1 MGGIPSILLPKGNT
15 TKTDHSFL
23 RVVCFCIT
31 YLLKSMKSS
40 IDISQRIGVTETLF
54 STATV

>member
-23 RVVCFCIT
+23 RVVCFCMFNYKYMTI
-31 YLLKSMKSS
+31 
-40 IDISQRIGVTETLF
+40 
-54 STATV
+54 